1 MLLNAAL
8 KSYVTVTK
16 VGDKMFRL
24 VCLSLKDE
32 HSKEFVPTTYLFK
45 LKSID
50 DAETTFNIIKTAVD
64 SCSNNGSNKTAAS
77 S

>member
-24 VCLSLKDE
+24 MCLSLKDE
-32 HSKEFVPTTYLFK
+32 NSKEFVPTTYLFK

-50 DAETTFNIIKTAVD
+50 DADTTFNIIKTAVD
-64 SCSNNGSNKTAAS
+64 SCINVSNKSTRS